1 MLKFESGDI
10 LVFNGG
16 TEYDIK
22 HGIDN
27 VLENTAP
34 SFLTELNDHR
44 LSVQLRQSERNDNLW
59 PNQRRGRGRG
69 RGGRGRGGGGGAY

>member
-34 SFLTELNDHR
+34 SFLPELQNYR

-59 PNQRRGRGRG
+59 PNQRRGRG
-69 RGGRGRGGGGGAY
+69 GRGRGGGGGAY